1 MFATSLY
8 SDDINDQLDLNQQ
21 VLEKAYDYV
30 SKDIEN
36 TDMVESIYLERYMI
50 SVFKLSQLTS
60 GISNITDESQIY
72 SDIQRLNRISI
83 ELSKLLGE
91 YDIEFNYKSIG
102 TLSKIQ
108 SYYQET
114 IYKLHVISPYIPRL
128 LFDNKD
134 KTAYYVNYVDKVTN
148 QIQENVNEMIS
159 IKHQLNQG
167 QSSPLPFSPE
177 TPQQLSFALENQL
190 NSSLINMI
198 QSDSQSSDLGIPYS
212 SMATPAN
219 TDLFNQSFGS
229 SPANIP
235 SPNASPLQM
244 MNYIPM
250 F

>member
-83 ELSKLLGE
+83 ESQ
-91 YDIEFNYKSIG
+91 NYWVSMTLNLIINYC

-177 TPQQLSFALENQL
+177 TPQQLSLLLKIN
-190 NSSLINMI
+190 LIHR
-198 QSDSQSSDLGIPYS
+198 
-212 SMATPAN
+212 
-219 TDLFNQSFGS
+219 
-229 SPANIP
+229 
-235 SPNASPLQM
+235 
-244 MNYIPM
+244 
-250 F
+250 